1 MKLVTLV
8 KIFALILLQNCIPSN
23 AEGGDEGIASRF
35 PILGAL
41 FSAASK
47 AFDKVTPDECYQLN
61 KRGLT
66 GGSIGLILAAL
77 PYKPNYPIMIFKDGW
92 QQPDYLIS
100 AFLIEMWHRFRA
112 AESLFDPTRYKEA
125 SKLLGAQAFWGSNE
139 KQISE
144 GPPQWDTWWSELGG
158 FFTGVGEL
166 MEILNKGTIPLFV
179 STRGLQYNTRFLL
192 STLNLYA
199 KEKLETIEYL
209 RGGTSKDGK
218 SFSCKA
224 CGSSTLL
231 GSLPSH
237 LGIFTDVEGSQSYSA
252 LNHLKLLYE
261 RLENNENHQY
271 EDEDYVESPS
281 VDEWGW
287 DSEHSYVGA
296 FIIYVRKLQQKY
308 HHTYNSASRSGR
320 IMCGVH
326 VHDITQCLKNTF
338 KYGKKVL
345 NVPLSS
351 DSKTTEQR
359 VLTEFHPPWF
369 GDDRMW
375 REDPRGQIT
384 RILQFLDDEDLNTTR
399 WDTLDYVVAAAFQY
413 LRIRRHLYQVWSGGW
428 LRKQTSPNFI
438 KRLLKAILRIFRL
451 GGKVPVI

>member
-1 MKLVTLV
+1 MASHK
-8 KIFALILLQNCIPSN
+8 SN
-23 AEGGDEGIASRF
+23 
-35 PILGAL
+35 
-41 FSAASK
+41 K
-47 AFDKVTPDECYQLN
+47 TTAFDKITPDDCYQLN

-66 GGSIGLILAAL
+66 NGPIGLILAAL

-112 AESLFDPTRYKEA
+112 AEALFDPARYKDA
-125 SKLLGAQAFWGSNE
+125 NKLLGAQAFWGKMND
-139 KQISE
+139 QDSE
-144 GPPQWDTWWSELGG
+144 SHPQWDTWWAELGE
-158 FFTGVGEL
+158 FFSGVGEL
-166 MEILNKGTIPLFV
+166 IEILRKGTIPLFV

-192 STLNLYA
+192 STLNLYC

-218 SFSCKA
+218 SFSCKS
-224 CGSSTLL
+224 CGASTPI
-231 GSLPSH
+231 GDLPSH

-252 LNHLKLLYE
+252 LSHLKLLYE
-261 RLENNENHQY
+261 RLENKNTEY

-320 IMCGVH
+320 IFCGVH
-326 VHDITQCLKNTF
+326 IHDITECLKNTF
-338 KYGKKVL
+338 KYGKKAL
-345 NVPLSS
+345 NIPINVGS
-351 DSKTTEQR
+351 DSENTGY
-359 VLTEFHPPWF
+359 LTEFHPPWF
-369 GDDRMW
+369 GNDRAW
-375 REDPRGQIT
+375 KDDPRGQIT
-384 RILQFLDDEDLNTTR
+384 RILQFLDDEDLNTAR

-413 LRIRRHLYQVWSGGW
+413 LRIRRHLYQVWTGGW

-438 KRLLKAILRIFRL
+438 KRLFKAILRLFRL
-451 GGKVPVI
+451 GGKIPVI